1 MRSMARWQPEARE
14 RLVAAALDLF
24 NEQGYDDTTVAQI
37 SERAGLTKSTFFRHF
52 PDKRDVLAAGQE
64 AIGRLLAEG
73 IAAAPADATPLNA
86 VCFGL
91 RSAAAAFTP
100 LNRELAPKLKAAIA
114 ASAELQERNALKQIG
129 LAAAIAEALR
139 AREVPEP
146 TAVLAA
152 ELGALALK
160 TAYAQW
166 AEPGE
171 TRDLGDL
178 ACEALRELQAAI
190 THLG

>member
-1 MRSMARWQPEARE
+1 MMRMARWQPEARE

-24 NEQGYDDTTVAQI
+24 NERGYDDTTVAQI

-52 PDKRDVLAAGQE
+52 PDKRDVLAAGQDT
-64 AIGRLLAEG
+64 IGRLLAEG
-73 IAAAPADATPLNA
+73 IAAAPVDATPLNA
-86 VCFGL
+86 VCSGL
-91 RSAAAAFTP
+91 RSAASAFTAV
-100 LNRELAPKLKAAIA
+100 NRELAPKLKAAIA

-129 LAAAIAEALR
+129 LAAAMAAALR
-139 AREVPEP
+139 VREVSEP

-166 AEPGE
+166 AESGE
-171 TRDLGDL
+171 TRDLGVI
-178 ACEALRELQAAI
+178 ACEALGELQAAI
-190 THLG
+190 TQLG